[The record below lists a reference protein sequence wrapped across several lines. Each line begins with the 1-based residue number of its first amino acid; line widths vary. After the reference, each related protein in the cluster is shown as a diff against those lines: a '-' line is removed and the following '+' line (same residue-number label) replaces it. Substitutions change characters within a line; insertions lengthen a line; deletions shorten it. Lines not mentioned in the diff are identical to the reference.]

1 MNGQPAA
8 LRGETEMGSVF
19 HSLLVIPFVG
29 FVVAAGMGVV
39 IRKRSIKEDQR
50 YRDLRF
56 SE

>member
-1 MNGQPAA
+1 
-8 LRGETEMGSVF
+8 MGSVF

-29 FVVAAGMGVV
+29 FAAAVGVGIV
-39 IRKRSIKEDQR
+39 IRKRSMKEDQR